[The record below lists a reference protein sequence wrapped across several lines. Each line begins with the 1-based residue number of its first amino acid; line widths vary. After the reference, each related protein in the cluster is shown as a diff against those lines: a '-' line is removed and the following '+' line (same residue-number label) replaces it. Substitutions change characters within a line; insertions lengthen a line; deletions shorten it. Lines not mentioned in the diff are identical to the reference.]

1 MTIQGALLTALSSL
15 AAEQRQ
21 ASVIANNVA
30 NANTVGYVRRELP
43 RSEQLT
49 AGQGTGVDTQ
59 TTQRLGDE
67 ALAAAARASG
77 ADAAY
82 GQRMADMLAQ
92 FTTAV
97 GQPSDGRSLST
108 ALGNFRSA
116 MTALS
121 ASPDNAVAQNS
132 AAEAAKSLVD
142 AFHRM
147 DAAVSNGR
155 TAADLA
161 VSQDV
166 DAVNTTLGRL
176 SQVDQEMAKAE
187 ARGDSL
193 AEYQDQRD
201 LLLSDIAKRVPV
213 SVYDGGPGH
222 LVLTT
227 DKGQTLYDSGT
238 VHALSFTHSSAVA
251 SEMRFG
257 SSSLSTVTV
266 DGARLRSSS
275 SGSIAAGLQLRD
287 GTLPRYADMLDQIAG
302 NLMQASQQ
310 ADASLIDTTVVPQ
323 TTPPTLKVDPAS
335 SHPMAGLFSSNNS
348 AGLGAIYPTGGLAR
362 TISINPKADP
372 DQAGGLASRIRDG
385 MGSTTTGNAADN
397 SGILALLGAMDTSR
411 SYTAATGLSASL
423 SLSDAASQ
431 SAGLMQSD
439 RSNWAD
445 RAQTRQALDLQAQQ
459 NLTNKT
465 SVNVDEELQR
475 LLLVQQTHSA
485 SVQVIQTA
493 SHMLDDLIGLRS

>member
-21 ASVIANNVA
+21 AAVIANNVA
-30 NANTVGYVRRELP
+30 NANTAGYVRRALP

-49 AGQGTGVDTQ
+49 GGQGTGVDTQ
-59 TTQRLGDE
+59 ATQRLGDE
-67 ALAAAARASG
+67 VLAAAARASG

-97 GQPSDGRSLST
+97 GQPSDARSLST
-108 ALGNFRSA
+108 AIGNFRA
-116 MTALS
+116 ALTALS

-132 AAEAAKSLVD
+132 AVESAKSLVD

-147 DAAVSNGR
+147 DRAVSDAR

-161 VSQDV
+161 VSRDV
-166 DAVNTTLGRL
+166 DAVNTALGRL
-176 SQVDQEMAKAE
+176 VQVDQEMAKAD

-201 LLLSDIAKRVPV
+201 LLLADISKSVPV
-213 SVYDGGPGH
+213 TIHDGGPGR

-238 VHALSFTHSSAVA
+238 VHRLSFTGTPAIP
-251 SEMRFG
+251 SEIRAATG
-257 SSSLSTVTV
+257 GLSGVTV
-266 DGARLRSSS
+266 DGTRLRSSS
-275 SGSIAAGLQLRD
+275 SGSVAAGLKLRD
-287 GTLPRYADMLDQIAG
+287 DTLPRYADMLDQIAG

-310 ADASLIDTTVVPQ
+310 ADPTVSG
-323 TTPPTLKVDPAS
+323 TAA
-335 SHPMAGLFSSNNS
+335 AGLFSTNGS
-348 AGLGAIYPTGGLAR
+348 ASLGPLYPTAGLAR
-362 TISINPKADP
+362 TIGLNPKADP
-372 DQAGGLASRIRDG
+372 DQATGLVSRIRDG
-385 MGSTTTGNAADN
+385 MGSTGTGNAADN
-397 SGILALLGAMDTSR
+397 SGILALLGAMETSR
-411 SYTAATGLSASL
+411 PYSPLTGLSASL
-423 SLSDAASQ
+423 SLADAAAQ
-431 SAGLMQSD
+431 SAGLMQAD
-439 RSNWAD
+439 RSSWAD